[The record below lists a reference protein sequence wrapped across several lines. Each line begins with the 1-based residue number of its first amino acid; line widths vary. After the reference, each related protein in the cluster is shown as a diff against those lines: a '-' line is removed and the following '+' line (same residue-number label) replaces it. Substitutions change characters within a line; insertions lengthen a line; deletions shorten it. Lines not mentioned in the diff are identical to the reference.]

1 MVINMAKRKLENDL
15 RKLLE
20 KVKEIAEYHNVS
32 DTDVD
37 YRKTLSA
44 VSGWYAEAVLTASG
58 MARIIVPESELLACL
73 EEEENGIKN
82 M

>member
-1 MVINMAKRKLENDL
+1 MARRKLENDL
-15 RKLLE
+15 KKILE
-20 KVKEIAEYHNVS
+20 KIKEIAKYHELS

-44 VSGWYAEAVLTASG
+44 ISGWYAEAVLTASG
-58 MARIIVPESELLACL
+58 VARIVVPESELLACL